1 MASQQQDVTGLSRDA
16 AHANQTLSPIFDKEK
31 EQNRLATA
39 QKIGE
44 IGRQVSDVLV
54 TQGKL
59 NAQAAQSD
67 PAARAAARAKLVAG
81 GNGSPSEEQINAQ
94 VSRTATADY
103 DTGGK
108 YQKVAQAVTAAMQGL
123 AGGNLAQAASG
134 AVSPYVA
141 EIIHRQ
147 TPDCDTDCKG
157 KLAEDVAEGNAV
169 VSAHLA
175 DTVGLGILPKGA
187 LVTAAISGG
196 ANTAIQYATTSEV
209 NYIDALIATWV
220 GAATSKTGWLGTVGW
235 NAAGGAISSY
245 LKGDN
250 PFTGGLSNGL
260 ASGVGYGAG
269 KLIELPMDK
278 IYNPMKPWKDWIWT
292 DVGMGISKPL
302 PINPV
307 PGIAGNA
314 SGSAVTEIL
323 NDQAGKTSVKF
334 QKGNQK

>member
-1 MASQQQDVTGLSRDA
+1 
-16 AHANQTLSPIFDKEK
+16 
-31 EQNRLATA
+31 
-39 QKIGE
+39 
-44 IGRQVSDVLV
+44 
-54 TQGKL
+54 
-59 NAQAAQSD
+59 
-67 PAARAAARAKLVAG
+67 
-81 GNGSPSEEQINAQ
+81 
-94 VSRTATADY
+94 
-103 DTGGK
+103 
-108 YQKVAQAVTAAMQGL
+108 
-123 AGGNLAQAASG
+123 GGNLAQAASG

-323 NDQAGKTSVKF
+323 NDQAGKTDVKF